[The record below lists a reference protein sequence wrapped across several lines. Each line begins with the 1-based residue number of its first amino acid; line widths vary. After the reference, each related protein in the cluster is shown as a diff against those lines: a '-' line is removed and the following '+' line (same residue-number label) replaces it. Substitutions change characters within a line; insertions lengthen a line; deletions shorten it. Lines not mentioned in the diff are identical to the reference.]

1 LALSLFAIDV
11 WVTEVD
17 PAVVGEEVLFVSCF
31 TTLVPPAV
39 AGLLAASRNANDG
52 VELPVPIEGTVV
64 LVTGLTVVLV
74 VGSVLVLGAV
84 PVVGATVVLTGTLVT
99 VAPWTPAEAGA
110 SAGGVAG
117 AASADAG
124 PEPRSRKSPARSAK
138 DAAHRRGLTTS
149 IFGLALIC
157 PDYGLSWACLW
168 LGTRRAKRLR
178 RDKGFLT

>member
-11 WVTEVD
+11 RVTEVD

-74 VGSVLVLGAV
+74 VGA
-84 PVVGATVVLTGTLVT
+84 AVVLTGTPVT
-99 VAPWTPAEAGA
+99 GVPWTPAEAGA

-117 AASADAG
+117 AASAEAG